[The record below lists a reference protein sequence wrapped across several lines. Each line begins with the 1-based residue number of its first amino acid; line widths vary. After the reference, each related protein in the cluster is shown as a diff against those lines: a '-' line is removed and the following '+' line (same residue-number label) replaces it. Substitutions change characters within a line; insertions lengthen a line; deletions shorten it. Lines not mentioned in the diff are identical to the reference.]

1 MAHFN
6 VTGTY
11 GAIGAAVN
19 FAVLM
24 VLYLVNMNLLAEWY
38 VGILALLV
46 VVVFLFAG
54 TVAARKANGNVLS
67 FGQAWVASMTVAFVA
82 QVLSA
87 ALTLLLYQVIAPE
100 LPGVLEEITLEKT
113 RAMMEGFGMGGDLL
127 DMQMKEI
134 KAAMKEAYTSKG
146 LAKNSAVGMLMW
158 GLFMVPSHLL
168 IMSVIFL
175 LNVALVYA
183 NWAKYQPLLKA

>member
-1 MAHFN
+1 MSHFN
-6 VTGTY
+6 VTSMH

-38 VGILALLV
+38 VGILALLILV
-46 VVVFLFAG
+46 VCLFTG

-67 FGQAWVASMTVAFVA
+67 FGQAWVASMTVALVA

-100 LPGVLEEITLEKT
+100 LPGVLEQLTLEKT
-113 RAMMEGFGMGGDLL
+113 RAMMEGFGVSGDIL

-134 KAAMKEAYTSKG
+134 KSAMKEAYTWKG
-146 LAKNSAVGMLMW
+146 LAKNSAGGMLMW
-158 GLFMVPSHLL
+158 AVVSL
-168 IMSVIFL
+168 I
-175 LNVALVYA
+175 VAAVTRKNA
-183 NWAKYQPLLKA
+183 NTEFA

>member
-1 MAHFN
+1 MH
-6 VTGTY
+6 

-38 VGILALLV
+38 VGILALLIL
-46 VVVFLFAG
+46 VVFLFSG
-54 TVAARKANGNVLS
+54 TFAARKANGNVMS
-67 FGQAWVASMTVAFVA
+67 FGQAWLASMTVALVA

-100 LPGVLEEITLEKT
+100 LPGVLEEITIEKT
-113 RAMMEGFGMGGDLL
+113 QEMMEGFGMSGDML

-134 KAAMKEAYTSKG
+134 KEAMKEAYTWKG
-146 LAKNSAVGMLMW
+146 LAKNSAGGMLMW
-158 GLFMVPSHLL
+158 AVVSL
-168 IMSVIFL
+168 I
-175 LNVALVYA
+175 VAAVTRKNA
-183 NWAKYQPLLKA
+183 NSEFS

>member
-1 MAHFN
+1 MSHFN
-6 VTGTY
+6 VTSTY
-11 GAIGAAVN
+11 GAIGAPVN

-38 VGILALLV
+38 VAILALLV
-46 VVVFLFAG
+46 LVVFLFTG

-67 FGQAWVASMTVAFVA
+67 FGQAWVASMTVALVA

-100 LPGVLEEITLEKT
+100 LPGVLEQLTLEKT
-113 RAMMEGFGMGGDLL
+113 RAMMEGFGMSGDML

-134 KAAMKEAYTSKG
+134 KEAMTEAYTWKG
-146 LAKNSAVGMLMW
+146 LAKNSAGGMLMW
-158 GLFMVPSHLL
+158 AVVSL
-168 IMSVIFL
+168 I
-175 LNVALVYA
+175 VAAVTRKNA
-183 NWAKYQPLLKA
+183 NTEFA

>member
-1 MAHFN
+1 MSHFN
-6 VTGTY
+6 VTSMH

-38 VGILALLV
+38 VGILALLILV
-46 VVVFLFAG
+46 VCLFTG

-67 FGQAWVASMTVAFVA
+67 FGQAWVASMTVALVA

-100 LPGVLEEITLEKT
+100 LPGVLEQLTLEKT
-113 RAMMEGFGMGGDLL
+113 RAMMEGFGVSGDIL
-127 DMQMKEI
+127 DMQMKEM
-134 KAAMKEAYTSKG
+134 KSAMKEAYTWKG
-146 LAKNSAVGMLMW
+146 LAKNSAGGMLMW
-158 GLFMVPSHLL
+158 AVVSL
-168 IMSVIFL
+168 I
-175 LNVALVYA
+175 VAAVTRKNA
-183 NWAKYQPLLKA
+183 NTEFA

>member
-6 VTGTY
+6 VTSTY
-11 GAIGAAVN
+11 GVIGAAIN

-46 VVVFLFAG
+46 LVVVLFAG

-67 FGQAWVASMTVAFVA
+67 FGQAWVASMTVALVA

-100 LPGVLEEITLEKT
+100 LPGVLEQLTLEKS
-113 RAMMEGFGMGGDLL
+113 RAMMEGFGMSGDVL

-134 KAAMKEAYTSKG
+134 QSAMKEAYTWKG
-146 LAKNSAVGMLMW
+146 LAKNSAGGMLMW
-158 GLFMVPSHLL
+158 AVVSL
-168 IMSVIFL
+168 I
-175 LNVALVYA
+175 VAAVTRK
-183 NWAKYQPLLKA
+183 NAKSEFA

>member
-1 MAHFN
+1 MH
-6 VTGTY
+6 

-38 VGILALLV
+38 VGILALLIL
-46 VVVFLFAG
+46 VVFLFSG
-54 TVAARKANGNVLS
+54 TVAARKANGNVMS
-67 FGQAWVASMTVAFVA
+67 FGQAWLASMTVALVA

-100 LPGVLEEITLEKT
+100 LPGVLEEITIEKT
-113 RAMMEGFGMGGDLL
+113 QEMMEGFGMSGDML

-134 KAAMKEAYTSKG
+134 KEAMKEAYTWKG
-146 LAKNSAVGMLMW
+146 LAKNSAGGMLMW
-158 GLFMVPSHLL
+158 AVVSL
-168 IMSVIFL
+168 I
-175 LNVALVYA
+175 VAAVTRKNA
-183 NWAKYQPLLKA
+183 NSEFS

>member
-6 VTGTY
+6 VTSTY
-11 GAIGAAVN
+11 GVIGAAIN

-46 VVVFLFAG
+46 LVVVLFAG
-54 TVAARKANGNVLS
+54 TVAARKANGNVLT
-67 FGQAWVASMTVAFVA
+67 FGQAWVASMTVALVA

-100 LPGVLEEITLEKT
+100 LPGVLEQLTLEKS
-113 RAMMEGFGMGGDLL
+113 RAMMEGFGMSGDVL

-134 KAAMKEAYTSKG
+134 QSAMKEAYTWKG
-146 LAKNSAVGMLMW
+146 LAKNSAGGMLMW
-158 GLFMVPSHLL
+158 AVVSL
-168 IMSVIFL
+168 I
-175 LNVALVYA
+175 VAAVTRK
-183 NWAKYQPLLKA
+183 NAKSEFA

>member
-1 MAHFN
+1 
-6 VTGTY
+6 
-11 GAIGAAVN
+11 
-19 FAVLM
+19 M
-24 VLYLVNMNLLAEWY
+24 V
-38 VGILALLV
+38 LALLV
-46 VVVFLFAG
+46 IVVFLFAG
-54 TVAARKANGNVLS
+54 TIAARKANGNVLS

-134 KAAMKEAYTSKG
+134 KASELGQTLGGLWVRESDDRVRSK
-146 LAKNSAVGMLMW
+146 
-158 GLFMVPSHLL
+158 
-168 IMSVIFL
+168 
-175 LNVALVYA
+175 
-183 NWAKYQPLLKA
+183 

>member
-6 VTGTY
+6 VTSTY
-11 GAIGAAVN
+11 GVLGAAVN

-38 VGILALLV
+38 VAILALLILV
-46 VVVFLFAG
+46 IFLFTG
-54 TVAARKANGNVLS
+54 TIAARKANGNVLS
-67 FGQAWVASMTVAFVA
+67 FGQAWVASMTVVLVA

-100 LPGVLEEITLEKT
+100 LPGVLEQITLEKT
-113 RAMMEGFGMGGDLL
+113 QAMMEGFGMSGDML

-134 KAAMKEAYTSKG
+134 KAAMKEAYTWKG
-146 LAKNSAVGMLMW
+146 LVKNSAGGMLMW
-158 GLFMVPSHLL
+158 
-168 IMSVIFL
+168 
-175 LNVALVYA
+175 ALVSLIVAAVTRKNA
-183 NWAKYQPLLKA
+183 NPEFT

>member
-1 MAHFN
+1 MSHFN
-6 VTGTY
+6 VTSMH

-38 VGILALLV
+38 VGILALLIL
-46 VVVFLFAG
+46 VVFLFSG
-54 TVAARKANGNVLS
+54 TVAARKANGNVMS
-67 FGQAWVASMTVAFVA
+67 FGQAWLASMTVALVA

-100 LPGVLEEITLEKT
+100 LPGVLEEITIEKT
-113 RAMMEGFGMGGDLL
+113 QEMMEGFGMSGDML

-134 KAAMKEAYTSKG
+134 KEAMKEAYTWKG
-146 LAKNSAVGMLMW
+146 LAKNSAGGMLMW
-158 GLFMVPSHLL
+158 AVVSL
-168 IMSVIFL
+168 I
-175 LNVALVYA
+175 VAAVTRKNA
-183 NWAKYQPLLKA
+183 NSEFS

>member
-6 VTGTY
+6 VTSTY
-11 GAIGAAVN
+11 GVLGAAVN

-38 VGILALLV
+38 VAILALLILV
-46 VVVFLFAG
+46 IFLFTG
-54 TVAARKANGNVLS
+54 TIAARKANGNVLS
-67 FGQAWVASMTVAFVA
+67 FGQAWVASMTVALVA

-100 LPGVLEEITLEKT
+100 LPGVLEQITLEKT
-113 RAMMEGFGMGGDLL
+113 QAMMEGFGMSGDML

-134 KAAMKEAYTSKG
+134 KAAMKEAYTWKG
-146 LAKNSAVGMLMW
+146 LVKNSAGGMLMW
-158 GLFMVPSHLL
+158 AVVSL
-168 IMSVIFL
+168 I
-175 LNVALVYA
+175 VAAVTRKNA
-183 NWAKYQPLLKA
+183 NTEFA

>member
-1 MAHFN
+1 MSHFN
-6 VTGTY
+6 VTSMH

-38 VGILALLV
+38 VGILALLIL
-46 VVVFLFAG
+46 VVFLFTG
-54 TVAARKANGNVLS
+54 TVAARKANGNVMS
-67 FGQAWVASMTVAFVA
+67 FGQAWLASMTVALVA

-113 RAMMEGFGMGGDLL
+113 QEMMEGFGMSGDML

-134 KAAMKEAYTSKG
+134 KEAMKEAYTWKG
-146 LAKNSAVGMLMW
+146 LAKNSAGGMLMW
-158 GLFMVPSHLL
+158 AVVSL
-168 IMSVIFL
+168 I
-175 LNVALVYA
+175 VAAVTRKNA
-183 NWAKYQPLLKA
+183 NTEFA

>member
-6 VTGTY
+6 VTSTY
-11 GAIGAAVN
+11 GVLGAAVN

-38 VGILALLV
+38 VAILALLILAI
-46 VVVFLFAG
+46 FLFTG
-54 TVAARKANGNVLS
+54 TIAARKANGNVLS
-67 FGQAWVASMTVAFVA
+67 FGQAWVASMTVALVA

-100 LPGVLEEITLEKT
+100 LPGVLEQITLEKT
-113 RAMMEGFGMGGDLL
+113 QAMMEGFGMSGDML

-134 KAAMKEAYTSKG
+134 KAAMKEAYTWKG
-146 LAKNSAVGMLMW
+146 LVKNSAGGMLMW
-158 GLFMVPSHLL
+158 
-168 IMSVIFL
+168 
-175 LNVALVYA
+175 ALVSLIVAAVTRKNA
-183 NWAKYQPLLKA
+183 NPEFA

>member
-6 VTGTY
+6 VTSTY
-11 GAIGAAVN
+11 GVLGAAVN

-38 VGILALLV
+38 VAILALLILV
-46 VVVFLFAG
+46 IFLFTG
-54 TVAARKANGNVLS
+54 TIAARKSNGNVLS
-67 FGQAWVASMTVAFVA
+67 FGQAWVASMTVALVA

-100 LPGVLEEITLEKT
+100 LPGVLEQITLEKT
-113 RAMMEGFGMGGDLL
+113 QAMMEGFGMSGDML

-134 KAAMKEAYTSKG
+134 KAAMKEAYTWKG
-146 LAKNSAVGMLMW
+146 LVKNSAGGMLMW
-158 GLFMVPSHLL
+158 
-168 IMSVIFL
+168 
-175 LNVALVYA
+175 ALVSLIVAAVTRKNA
-183 NWAKYQPLLKA
+183 NPEFA

>member
-6 VTGTY
+6 VTSTY
-11 GAIGAAVN
+11 GVLGAAVN

-38 VGILALLV
+38 VAILALLILV
-46 VVVFLFAG
+46 IFLFTG
-54 TVAARKANGNVLS
+54 TIAARKANGNVLS
-67 FGQAWVASMTVAFVA
+67 FGQAWVASMTVALVA

-100 LPGVLEEITLEKT
+100 LPGVLEQITLEKT
-113 RAMMEGFGMGGDLL
+113 QAMMEGFGMSGDML

-134 KAAMKEAYTSKG
+134 KAAMKEAYTWKG
-146 LAKNSAVGMLMW
+146 LVKNSAGGMLMW
-158 GLFMVPSHLL
+158 
-168 IMSVIFL
+168 
-175 LNVALVYA
+175 ALVSLIVAAVTRKNA
-183 NWAKYQPLLKA
+183 NPEFA

>member
-6 VTGTY
+6 VTSMH

-38 VGILALLV
+38 VAILALLIL
-46 VVVFLFAG
+46 VVFLFTG
-54 TVAARKANGNVLS
+54 TIAARKANGNVLS
-67 FGQAWVASMTVAFVA
+67 FGQAWVASMTVALVA

-100 LPGVLEEITLEKT
+100 LPGVLEQITLEKM
-113 RAMMEGFGMGGDLL
+113 RAMMEGFGMSGDML

-134 KAAMKEAYTSKG
+134 KSAMKETYTWKG
-146 LAKNSAVGMLMW
+146 LAKNSAGGMLMW
-158 GLFMVPSHLL
+158 AVVSL
-168 IMSVIFL
+168 I
-175 LNVALVYA
+175 VAAVTRKNA
-183 NWAKYQPLLKA
+183 NPEFA

>member
-1 MAHFN
+1 MSHFN
-6 VTGTY
+6 VTSMH

-38 VGILALLV
+38 VGILALLILV
-46 VVVFLFAG
+46 VCLFTG
-54 TVAARKANGNVLS
+54 TVAARKANGNVMS
-67 FGQAWVASMTVAFVA
+67 FGQAWLASMTVALVA

-87 ALTLLLYQVIAPE
+87 ALTLILYQVIAPE

-113 RAMMEGFGMGGDLL
+113 QGMMEGFGMSGDML

-134 KAAMKEAYTSKG
+134 KEAMKEAYTWKG
-146 LAKNSAVGMLMW
+146 LAKNSVGGMLMW
-158 GLFMVPSHLL
+158 AVVSL
-168 IMSVIFL
+168 IVAAVTRK
-175 LNVALVYA
+175 NVNSEFA
-183 NWAKYQPLLKA
+183 